1 MQAIILAA
9 GRGSRMKE
17 ATKDLPKCLVELMG
31 KPLLHWQLEALRKG
45 GSSDILVVRGYLAE
59 KLSGDFSTVDNL
71 RWADS
76 NMVETMRH
84 ASAWLGKGPSIIA
97 YSDIVYSA
105 EHVQALNKSKYD
117 ISITYDSLWEN
128 LWKIR
133 FEDPLSDAETFREA
147 DGKLL
152 EIGGKATSIDEIK
165 GQYMGLLR
173 LTSRGWAIFSDLF
186 SELGQKKV
194 DKLDMTALLRLL
206 LDKGIEIGAVS
217 VAGKWAEVDSMED
230 LIVYENIL
238 AQTKAWSHD
247 WR

>member
-9 GRGSRMKE
+9 GRGSRMKK
-17 ATKDLPKCLVELMG
+17 ATQDRPKCLVELMG

-45 GSSDILVVRGYLAE
+45 GVSDILIVRGYMAE
-59 KLSGDFSTVDNL
+59 KLNGDFSTVDNP

-76 NMVETMRH
+76 NMVETLRH
-84 ASAWLGKGPSIIA
+84 ASAWLEKGSSIIS

-105 EHVQALNKSKYD
+105 EHIKALSKSEYD
-117 ISITYDSLWEN
+117 ISITYDTLWEN

-133 FEDPLSDAETFREA
+133 FEDPLSDAETFRAE

-152 EIGGKATSIDEIK
+152 EIGGKASSIDEIK

-173 LTSRGWAIFSDLF
+173 LTNRGWTILSNLF
-186 SELGQKKV
+186 SELGQEKV
-194 DKLDMTALLRLL
+194 DKLDMTAMLRLL
-206 LDKGIEIGAVS
+206 LDRGIEIGVVS
-217 VAGKWAEVDSMED
+217 VAGKWAEADSMED
-230 LIVYENIL
+230 IAAYENTL
-238 AQTKAWSHD
+238 SQVKEWSHD